1 MAGSSVQ
8 DLTQLRPRCQF
19 DCILTQRQGLPPG
32 SLVVGRIQL
41 LVADCGTDVPA
52 FLLAA
57 SQEMVSALKS
67 CC

>member
-41 LVADCGTDVPA
+41 LVAEGLMSMLSCWLPA
-52 FLLAA
+52 RRWSQLLK
-57 SQEMVSALKS
+57 VVVK
-67 CC
+67 